1 MSGKYS
7 AYYDNSNFTQ
17 NAKKIL
23 EKYIEDCVDISKK
36 YQLAPEAVAEYI
48 GNKVQ
53 ELTADIAKVDAEAV
67 MDVMAQLPSAAE
79 IAKECSN
86 KPEFAETT
94 GYAQLHLSEN
104 NRFLGGVCGGLG
116 EYFRIDPTLIRVAF
130 IAGSFIGGAAIVV
143 YIILW
148 LAFFEKEK
156 GKDYPPLVALIFQVL
171 NILRVVVISLLWVVS
186 KKKITPPPQPEN
198 KTQATETEEHAP
210 PKKRPFFRRVFAV
223 MTFVAMSF
231 LLYLPSIVVLLGIA
245 SFSLWGMFYP
255 IVDIDG
261 FQFSFAQLSIPGVV
275 MAISAAV
282 LTFLLFLLVITF
294 IGRLHFKAKVMGK
307 TMGIFTIL
315 FIVLSIFSLGS
326 SVAITGFQNRSVE
339 SDTVVHSIS
348 SDNEINFTLEH
359 LRSHVRVESLKIRG
373 ESEAKEITVRC
384 EISAR
389 GEDSEQAEKNLRNVQ
404 VEWIKGNVFPQI
416 VKSNDDFH
424 FEKINIEV
432 VVPATKKIVINGRS
446 RKRLIIEG
454 VFAQSIELD
463 LDHSHIVLQKVK
475 VPEIKLAGKKTFFE
489 LDEVKTPQ
497 AKINIERGKTHI
509 HSSDIENVVIHSYRG
524 RVHCAENTMKMQL
537 HNDKGRAFIVK
548 NTGVLQMENHRG
560 HIEIRDHKFTEKSQN
575 SIVCKHGSLDIG
587 LSTKNLPQ
595 FNIAN
600 NHSRIRNRLPNFS
613 SGDAI
618 VDLNL
623 NYGRVHLHPVSM
635 DY

>member
-7 AYYDNSNFTQ
+7 AYYDNNFTQ

-23 EKYIEDCVDISKK
+23 QKYIEDCVSNGKK
-36 YQLAPEAVAEYI
+36 YQLAPEAIAEYVSS
-48 GNKVQ
+48 KVK
-53 ELTADIAKVDAEAV
+53 ELTAEIAEVDAEAV
-67 MDVMAQLPSAAE
+67 MDIIGQLPSAAE
-79 IAKECSN
+79 IANECRE
-86 KPEFAETT
+86 KPEFAESN

-186 KKKITPPPQPEN
+186 KKKVATSSPQQTEN
-198 KTQATETEEHAP
+198 KTQKKDEPEP
-210 PKKRPFFRRVFAV
+210 VKKRNFFRRVFGGL
-223 MTFVAMSF
+223 TFVAMSL
-231 LLYLPSIVVLLGIA
+231 LLYLPSILVLLGIA
-245 SFSLWGMFYP
+245 SFSLWGIFYP

-275 MAISAAV
+275 LAISAAV

-294 IGRLHFKAKVMGK
+294 VGRLHFKAKVMGK
-307 TMGIFTIL
+307 TMGVFTIL

-326 SVAITGFQNRSVE
+326 SVAITAFQNRNVE
-339 SDTVVHSIS
+339 SNTVVHTIP
-348 SDNEINFTLEH
+348 SDKEINFSLEH

-373 ESEAKEITVRC
+373 EKTAEQITVRC
-384 EISAR
+384 DISAR
-389 GEDSEQAEKNLRNVQ
+389 GEDSEQAENNLQNIQ
-404 VEWIKGNVFPQI
+404 VSWLEGKVFPQI
-416 VKSNDDFH
+416 VKNSDDFH

-432 VVPATKKIVINGRS
+432 VVPTTKKIAIKGRS

-454 VFAQSIELD
+454 VFSQQIELD
-463 LDHSHIVLQKVK
+463 LDHSHIVLQNIET
-475 VPEIKLAGKKTFFE
+475 PEINLVGKKTFFQ
-489 LDEVKTPQ
+489 LSEVKIPL
-497 AKINIERGKTHI
+497 AKVNLERGKTHI
-509 HSSDIENVVIHSYRG
+509 KNSDIENLMIHSYRG
-524 RVHCAENTMKMQL
+524 RVHCTESNIQLQL
-537 HNDKGRAFIVK
+537 HNDKGHAFIMENV
-548 NTGVLQMENHRG
+548 GVLEIENHRG
-560 HIEIRDHKFTEKSQN
+560 HVEIRDHKFIEKSQS
-575 SIVCKHGSLDIG
+575 SIACKHGSLDIG

-595 FNIAN
+595 FNITN
-600 NHSRIRNRLPNFS
+600 SHSRVRNKLPNFS

-623 NYGRVHLHPVSM
+623 NYGRVYLHPVYI
-635 DY
+635 DH